1 MTNSNGSQSD
11 NPVSNYGLLWP
22 YATPYFAYVG
32 IVTLT
37 GGLGLP
43 AEWSYAINIVVVT
56 AILFWAWR
64 RYVPFTGPNNTAVSV
79 LWGVAAGIVG
89 TLIWVLMLMPFVDAG
104 ADGWGDSAF
113 FLRLIAASILVP
125 VFEELLM
132 RGYILRLAY
141 QWDMER
147 RQNKKDALSR
157 ALNERCIN
165 NFEPGA
171 WSITAVLV
179 STVAFM
185 LGHQFVE
192 WPAAFLYG
200 LLMTLLWIKR
210 KDLISCIVA
219 HGTTNFTLG
228 LYVWITQRWE
238 FW

>member
-1 MTNSNGSQSD
+1 MTSSNDSQSD
-11 NPVSNYGLLWP
+11 KPVSNYGLLWP
-22 YATPYFAYVG
+22 YAAPYFAFVG
-32 IVTLT
+32 IVSLA
-37 GGLGLP
+37 GSLP
-43 AEWSYAINIVVVT
+43 ADWSYAINIVVVT

-64 RYVPFTGPNNTAVSV
+64 RYVPLTGPNSTAVSI
-79 LWGVAAGIVG
+79 LWGVLAGIVG
-89 TLIWVLMLMPFVDAG
+89 TAIWVLMLMPFVEAEI
-104 ADGWGDSAF
+104 DGWSNSAF
-113 FLRLIAASILVP
+113 FLRLIAATIIVP
-125 VFEELLM
+125 IFEELLM

-179 STVAFM
+179 STIAFT
-185 LGHQFVE
+185 LGHQFAE
-192 WPAAFLYG
+192 WPAAFVYG
-200 LLMTLLWIKR
+200 ILMTLLWIKR

-219 HGTTNFTLG
+219 HGTTNLTLG
-228 LYVWITQRWE
+228 LYVWITQQWE